1 MSGHQDGGLRSKRSS
16 PVFTSGATMK
26 SKSVIGLFIA
36 AVAACAGAA
45 AIAADISGAGATF
58 PYPIYAKWADAYK
71 KLTGIGLNYQS
82 IGSGGGIKQIK
93 AKTVTFG
100 ASDMPLK
107 PDDLKAAGLL
117 QFPMIIGGV
126 VPVVNIKGIQGGQL
140 RLDGAT
146 VASIYLG
153 DITQWNDPK
162 IKSLNPKLT
171 LPSTAI
177 APVYRSDGSG
187 TNFLFSDYLSK
198 SSPKFL
204 SSIGANTSVQW
215 PTGIGAK
222 GNEGVAN
229 MTTQTDGAI
238 GYVEYAYAKQN
249 KMAYTLLT
257 NKAGAAVAP
266 NADSF
271 QAAAANADWVK
282 ADSYYLILTDQAG
295 AKSWPI
301 TGASFILVYKEPSD
315 AASVNEALK
324 FFSWAYKDG
333 ASMAAELDY
342 VPLPAALIA
351 QVKKTWTSEITS
363 GGHPVW
369 SGK

>member
-1 MSGHQDGGLRSKRSS
+1 MSILSKLAISA
-16 PVFTSGATMK
+16 VA
-26 SKSVIGLFIA
+26 LCA
-36 AVAACAGAA
+36 AVTVAGAVE
-45 AIAADISGAGATF
+45 ISGAGATF
-58 PYPIYAKWADAYK
+58 PYPAYAKWADAYK
-71 KLTGIGLNYQS
+71 KLTGVGLNYQS

-93 AKTVTFG
+93 AKTVVFG

-107 PDDLKAAGLL
+107 PEDLKAAGLL

-126 VPVVNIKGIQGGQL
+126 VPVVNIKGVAPGQL
-140 RLDGAT
+140 QLDGAT
-146 VASIYLG
+146 LASIYMG
-153 DITQWNDPK
+153 DIATWDDPQ
-162 IKSLNPKLT
+162 IKRLNPKLS
-171 LPSTAI
+171 LPNTAI

-198 SSPKFL
+198 SSAKFK
-204 SSIGANTSVQW
+204 SSIGANSSVQW

-249 KMAYTLLT
+249 KMAYADMI
-257 NKAGAAVAP
+257 NKAGKAVAP
-266 NADSF
+266 SADTF
-271 QAAAANADWVK
+271 QAAAANADW
-282 ADSYYLILTDQAG
+282 AHSDSYYLILTDQDG

-315 AASVNEALK
+315 PAAVNEALK
-324 FFSWAYKDG
+324 FFAWAFKDG
-333 ASMAAELDY
+333 AAMAAELDY

-351 QVKKTWTSEITS
+351 QVEATWKAGIMA

-369 SGK
+369 TGK

>member
-1 MSGHQDGGLRSKRSS
+1 MHLKNSARLLVATAALSFGLS
-16 PVFTSGATMK
+16 
-26 SKSVIGLFIA
+26 
-36 AVAACAGAA
+36 AV
-45 AIAADISGAGATF
+45 AADISGAGATF
-58 PYPIYAKWADAYK
+58 PYPIYAKWADSYK
-71 KLTGIGLNYQS
+71 KLTNVGLNYQS

-126 VPVVNIKGIQGGQL
+126 VPVVNIKGIQPGQL
-140 RLDGAT
+140 HLDGAT
-146 VASIYLG
+146 IASIYMGEIAL
-153 DITQWNDPK
+153 WNDPK
-162 IKSLNPKLT
+162 IKSLNPKLA
-171 LPSTAI
+171 LPNTAI

-204 SSIGANTSVQW
+204 SSIGANSSVQW

-249 KMAYTLLT
+249 KMAYSMLT
-257 NKAGAAVAP
+257 NKAGSSVAP
-266 NADSF
+266 SAESF
-271 QAAAANADWVK
+271 QAAAGNADWEK

-301 TGASFILVYKEPSD
+301 TGASFILVYKQPD
-315 AASVNEALK
+315 DPAAVGEALK
-324 FFSWAYKDG
+324 FFAWAYKDG

-342 VPLPAALIA
+342 VPLPAPLIA
-351 QVKKTWTSEITS
+351 QVKKTWVSEITS
-363 GGHPVW
+363 GGHPLW

>member
-1 MSGHQDGGLRSKRSS
+1 
-16 PVFTSGATMK
+16 MK
-26 SKSVIGLFIA
+26 FLNRILV
-36 AVAACAGAA
+36 AGAA
-45 AIAADISGAGATF
+45 AAMAFTASAGDISGAGATF

-107 PDDLKAAGLL
+107 PEDLRAAGLL

-126 VPVVNIKGIQGGQL
+126 VPVVNIKGIAGGQL

-146 VASIYLG
+146 VAAIYLG

-162 IKSLNPKLT
+162 IKHLNPKLA
-171 LPSTAI
+171 LPDTAI

-198 SSPKFL
+198 ASAKFK
-204 SSIGANTSVQW
+204 STIGANTSVQW
-215 PTGIGAK
+215 PSGIGAK

-257 NKAGAAVAP
+257 NKAGGVVAP
-266 NADSF
+266 SAESF
-271 QAAAANADWVK
+271 QAAAANADW
-282 ADSYYLILTDQAG
+282 AHSDDYYLILTDQPG

-301 TGASFILVYKEPSD
+301 TGASFILVYKQPGD
-315 AASVNEALK
+315 AASVGEALK
-324 FFSWAYKDG
+324 FFAWAYKDG
-333 ASMAAELDY
+333 ANMAAELDY
-342 VPLPAALIA
+342 VPLPASLIS

>member
-1 MSGHQDGGLRSKRSS
+1 MHLKNPARLLVATAALSFGLS
-16 PVFTSGATMK
+16 
-26 SKSVIGLFIA
+26 
-36 AVAACAGAA
+36 AV
-45 AIAADISGAGATF
+45 AADISGAGATF

-71 KLTGIGLNYQS
+71 KLTNVGLNYQS

-126 VPVVNIKGIQGGQL
+126 VPVVNIKGIQPGQL
-140 RLDGAT
+140 HLDGAT
-146 VASIYLG
+146 IASIYMG
-153 DITQWNDPK
+153 EITLWNDPK
-162 IKSLNPKLT
+162 IKSLNPKLA

-204 SSIGANTSVQW
+204 SSIGANSSVQW

-229 MTTQTDGAI
+229 MTTLTDGAI

-249 KMAYTLLT
+249 KMAYTMLT
-257 NKAGAAVAP
+257 NKAGSSVAP
-266 NADSF
+266 SAESF
-271 QAAAANADWVK
+271 QAAAGNADWEK

-295 AKSWPI
+295 AKTWPI
-301 TGASFILVYKEPSD
+301 TGASFILVYKQPAD
-315 AASVNEALK
+315 AAAVNEALK
-324 FFSWAYKDG
+324 FFAWAYKDG

-342 VPLPAALIA
+342 VPLPAPLIA
-351 QVKKTWTSEITS
+351 QVKKTWVSEITS
-363 GGHPVW
+363 GGHPLW
-369 SGK
+369 SGQ

>member
-1 MSGHQDGGLRSKRSS
+1 MKMKSLARLA
-16 PVFTSGATMK
+16 VIGATLAL
-26 SKSVIGLFIA
+26 GL
-36 AVAACAGAA
+36 AA
-45 AIAADISGAGATF
+45 AAADISGAGATF
-58 PYPIYAKWADAYK
+58 PYPIYAKWADAYR
-71 KLTGIGLNYQS
+71 KLTGVGLNYQS

-107 PDDLKAAGLL
+107 PEDSNAAGLL

-126 VPVVNIKGIQGGQL
+126 VPVVNVKGIQAGQL
-140 RLDGAT
+140 HLDGAT
-146 VASIYLG
+146 VAAIYLG
-153 DITQWNDPK
+153 EITQWNDLK
-162 IKSLNPKLT
+162 IKSLNPKLA
-171 LPSTAI
+171 LPGTAI

-198 SSPKFL
+198 TSPKFM
-204 SSIGANTSVQW
+204 STIGANTSVQW

-249 KMAYTLLT
+249 KMAYASLT
-257 NKAGAAVAP
+257 NKAGATVAP
-266 NADSF
+266 NAESF
-271 QAAAANADWVK
+271 QAAASNADWAK
-282 ADSYYLILTDQAG
+282 ADGFYVILTNQDG

-301 TGASFILVYKEPSD
+301 TGASFILLYKHPD
-315 AASVNEALK
+315 DPAPVREALK
-324 FFSWAYKDG
+324 FFAWAYKDG
-333 ASMAAELDY
+333 ANMAAELDY
-342 VPLPAALIA
+342 VPLPEPLIA
-351 QVKKTWTSEITS
+351 QVKKTWASEITS

-369 SGK
+369 SGN

>member
-1 MSGHQDGGLRSKRSS
+1 
-16 PVFTSGATMK
+16 MK
-26 SKSVIGLFIA
+26 MPNRLVIIA
-36 AVAACAGAA
+36 AAAALSYA
-45 AIAADISGAGATF
+45 AIAAAVDISGAGATF

-71 KLTGIGLNYQS
+71 KLTGVGLNYQS

-126 VPVVNIKGIQGGQL
+126 VPVVNIKGVQAGQL
-140 RLDGAT
+140 HLDGAT
-146 VASIYLG
+146 VASIYMG
-153 DITQWNDPK
+153 DITQWDDPQ
-162 IKSLNPKLT
+162 IKRLNPKLA

-198 SSPKFL
+198 VSPKFL

-229 MTTQTDGAI
+229 MTIQTDGAI

-257 NKAGAAVAP
+257 NKAGVAVAP
-266 NADSF
+266 SAESF
-271 QAAAANADWVK
+271 QAAAANADWVH

-301 TGASFILVYKEPSD
+301 TGVSFILVYKQPD
-315 AASVNEALK
+315 DPAAVNEALK
-324 FFSWAYKDG
+324 FFAWAYKEG

-342 VPLPAALIA
+342 VPLPPSLIA

>member
-1 MSGHQDGGLRSKRSS
+1 MYLS
-16 PVFTSGATMK
+16 PTR
-26 SKSVIGLFIA
+26 LLIA
-36 AVAACAGAA
+36 AVAISFSLN
-45 AIAADISGAGATF
+45 AIATDISGAGATF

-71 KLTGIGLNYQS
+71 KLTGVGLNYQS

-107 PDDLKAAGLL
+107 PDDLKASGLL

-126 VPVVNIKGIQGGQL
+126 VPVVNVKGIQGGQL
-140 RLDGAT
+140 HLDGAT

-162 IKSLNPKLT
+162 IKSLNPKLA
-171 LPSTAI
+171 LPNTAI

-198 SSPKFL
+198 SSPKFM

-215 PTGIGAK
+215 PAGIGAK

-257 NKAGAAVAP
+257 NRAGATVAP
-266 NADSF
+266 GAESF
-271 QAAAANADWVK
+271 QAAAANADWEHS
-282 ADSYYLILTDQAG
+282 DSYYLVLTDQGG
-295 AKSWPI
+295 ANSWPI
-301 TGASFILVYKEPSD
+301 TGASFILVYKQPAD
-315 AASVNEALK
+315 AAPVNEALK

-342 VPLPAALIA
+342 VPLPASLIA
-351 QVKKTWTSEITS
+351 QVKKTWVSQITS
-363 GGHPVW
+363 GGRPLW
-369 SGK
+369 SGT

>member
-1 MSGHQDGGLRSKRSS
+1 MNLVKRFAIAGLAAS
-16 PVFTSGATMK
+16 FT
-26 SKSVIGLFIA
+26 IA
-36 AVAACAGAA
+36 AAAPQVAAAT
-45 AIAADISGAGATF
+45 DISGAGATF
-58 PYPIYAKWADAYK
+58 PYPIYSKWADAYK
-71 KLTGIGLNYQS
+71 KLTGVGLNYQS

-126 VPVVNIKGIQGGQL
+126 VPVVNIKGIAAGQL
-140 RLDGAT
+140 QLDGETIAQ
-146 VASIYLG
+146 IYMG
-153 DITQWNDPK
+153 DITEWNDPK
-162 IKSLNPKLT
+162 IKKLNPKLA
-171 LPSTAI
+171 LPDTAI

-198 SSPKFL
+198 ESAKFK
-204 SSIGANTSVQW
+204 SSIGANSSVQW

-249 KMAYTLLT
+249 KMSFTLLT
-257 NKAGAAVAP
+257 NKAGKSVAP
-266 NADSF
+266 NSDSF
-271 QAAAANADWVK
+271 QAAAGNADW
-282 ADSYYLILTDQAG
+282 AHSDGYYVILTDQEG

-301 TGASFILVYKEPSD
+301 TGASFILLYKQPDD
-315 AASVNEALK
+315 AVAVGEALK
-324 FFSWAYKDG
+324 FFAWAYKDG
-333 ASMAAELDY
+333 GAMAAELDY
-342 VPLPAALIA
+342 VPLPAPLIA
-351 QVKKTWTSEITS
+351 QVKASWAASITS
-363 GGHPVW
+363 GGKAIW
-369 SGK
+369 TAK

>member
-1 MSGHQDGGLRSKRSS
+1 MNLFKRIALAGLAAGLTIA
-16 PVFTSGATMK
+16 TSA
-26 SKSVIGLFIA
+26 SQI
-36 AVAACAGAA
+36 AGAA
-45 AIAADISGAGATF
+45 TDISGAGATF
-58 PYPIYAKWADAYK
+58 PYPIYSKWADAYK
-71 KLTGIGLNYQS
+71 KLTGVGLNYQS

-126 VPVVNIKGIQGGQL
+126 VPVVNIKGIGPGQL
-140 RLDGAT
+140 QLDGAT
-146 VASIYLG
+146 IAEIYMG
-153 DITQWNDPK
+153 DITEWNDPK
-162 IKSLNPKLT
+162 IKKLNPKLA
-171 LPSTAI
+171 LPDTAI
-177 APVYRSDGSG
+177 APVSRSDGSG

-198 SSPKFL
+198 ESAKFK
-204 SSIGANTSVQW
+204 SSIGANSSVQW

-249 KMAYTLLT
+249 KMSFALLI
-257 NKAGAAVAP
+257 NKAGNSVAP

-271 QAAAANADWVK
+271 QAAAANADWVHS
-282 ADSYYLILTDQAG
+282 DSYYVILTDQDG

-301 TGASFILVYKEPSD
+301 TGASFILLYKQPDD
-315 AASVNEALK
+315 AAAVGEALK
-324 FFSWAYKDG
+324 FFAWSYKDG
-333 ASMAAELDY
+333 GAMAAELDY
-342 VPLPAALIA
+342 VPLPAPLIA
-351 QVKKTWTSEITS
+351 QVKASWAAGITS
-363 GGHPVW
+363 GGKAIW
-369 SGK
+369 TAK

>member
-1 MSGHQDGGLRSKRSS
+1 MQTVKR
-16 PVFTSGATMK
+16 
-26 SKSVIGLFIA
+26 ILIA
-36 AVAACAGAA
+36 AAA
-45 AIAADISGAGATF
+45 ASVTLAAVAADISGAGATF

-107 PDDLKAAGLL
+107 PDDLKQAGLA

-126 VPVVNIKGIQGGQL
+126 VPVVNIKGVAPGQL
-140 RLDGAT
+140 QLDGAT
-146 VASIYLG
+146 IASIYLG
-153 DITQWNDPK
+153 DIAKWDDPQ
-162 IKSLNPKLT
+162 IKHLNPKLA

-198 SSPKFL
+198 ESPKFK
-204 SSIGANTSVQW
+204 STIGANSSVQW

-257 NKAGAAVAP
+257 NKAGKTVAP
-266 NADSF
+266 SAESF
-271 QAAAANADWVK
+271 QGAAANADWAH
-282 ADSYYLILTDQAG
+282 ADSYYLILTDQEG

-301 TGASFILVYKEPSD
+301 TGASFILVYKQPD
-315 AASVNEALK
+315 DPVAVGEALK
-324 FFSWAYKDG
+324 FFAWAFKDG
-333 ASMAAELDY
+333 GAMAAELDY
-342 VPLPAALIA
+342 VPLPTPLIA
-351 QVKKTWTSEITS
+351 QVKATWASEITA
-363 GGHPVW
+363 GGHPLW

>member
-1 MSGHQDGGLRSKRSS
+1 MRMRIRIIKRLALGL
-16 PVFTSGATMK
+16 
-26 SKSVIGLFIA
+26 
-36 AVAACAGAA
+36 AA
-45 AIAADISGAGATF
+45 ATWTLAAAAADISGAGATF
-58 PYPIYAKWADAYK
+58 PYPIYAKWADVYK
-71 KLTGIGLNYQS
+71 KQTGVGLNYQS
-82 IGSGGGIKQIK
+82 IGSGGGIKQVK

-107 PDDLKAAGLL
+107 PDDLKAAGLV

-126 VPVVNIKGIQGGQL
+126 VPVVNIKGVQAGQL
-140 RLDGAT
+140 LLNGGT

-153 DITQWNDPK
+153 DITQWNDPQ
-162 IKSLNPKLT
+162 IKRLNPKLA
-171 LPSTAI
+171 LPGTAI

-198 SSPKFL
+198 ASPKFL
-204 SSIGANTSVQW
+204 SSIGANSSVQW
-215 PTGIGAK
+215 STGSGAK

-238 GYVEYAYAKQN
+238 GYVEYAFAKQN

-266 NADSF
+266 SAESF
-271 QAAAANADWVK
+271 QAAAANADWAH

-301 TGASFILVYKEPSD
+301 TGASFILLYKQPTD
-315 AASVNEALK
+315 PAPVNEALK
-324 FFSWAYKDG
+324 FFSWAYQDG

-351 QVKKTWTSEITS
+351 QVKKNLGSEITS